1 MIEMGARYIAGSKRY
16 LLLHSRRENIAKWIK
31 NFGLKRHAPLKPLK
45 KFPNK
50 FADGRD
56 VLVSRN
62 EFH

>member
-1 MIEMGARYIAGSKRY
+1 MAGSKNY
-16 LLLHSRRENIAKWIK
+16 LLLYSPTKNEAKWIK
-31 NFGLKRHAPLKPLK
+31 NFGLKRHAPLKPLR

-50 FADGRD
+50 FADRND